1 MKQVDHHIY
10 TDFHEHKLLILSIH
24 FLPSVAISCSPCYN
38 QCILSKGVMR
48 LKEAIISIV
57 EVINNFHDVVIEV
70 TDGLGL
76 NLTDKDLHF
85 WVMGII
91 GMLVFFFVYAV
102 SKVAAKMPF
111 GIAGLSFMYT
121 LTFMFVLVFAIEIQ
135 QAITQRGNM
144 EFADAIIGLWGF
156 LAFFLIYAAIIGI
169 FLVVRSFFKKPP
181 KKKRSPG
188 RTTRSSH

>member
-1 MKQVDHHIY
+1 MKQVDHHIH
-10 TDFHEHKLLILSIH
+10 TDFHEHEPLILSIH
-24 FLPSVAISCSPCYN
+24 FLLSVAISFSPCYN
-38 QCILSKGVMR
+38 QCILSKGGMK
-48 LKEAIISIV
+48 LKEAIVSIV

-91 GMLVFFFVYAV
+91 GMLVFFFVYAL
-102 SKVAAKMPF
+102 SKAVAKMPF

-169 FLVVRSFFKKPP
+169 FLVLRYFFKKPP